1 MQKILA
7 MAKIAQKMMETT
19 AEIALSVESAVV
31 ALESAAAQE
40 KKPATGKLAAM
51 EKSAEKLTA
60 MEKLAAAE
68 LAPEKLVA
76 LDRLQ
81 EYGNF

>member
-40 KKPATGKLAAM
+40 KKPATGKLATM
-51 EKSAEKLTA
+51 EKSSAAEKLTA
-60 MEKLAAAE
+60 MEKLAVAE

-76 LDRLQ
+76 LENLVD
-81 EYGNF
+81 